1 MIEKI
6 ALYLR
11 QFVAL
16 DQVTE
21 LRAFGVGRTLSGWF
35 DGEHLDL
42 MARSAM
48 ELSRS
53 GCHGI
58 YFVPNPVK
66 PETARGLNTVGIAGR
81 TTADG
86 DILERRWLLIDV
98 DPVRPAG
105 TNATDA
111 EAAAAWNVACNV
123 RAVMDSQGFG
133 EPVTACSGNGWHLNY
148 PIRMPNDTESR
159 DKVRQLLYGLADRCN
174 DAGATVDIKTANA
187 SRIWKLY
194 GTEARKGPATPERPH
209 RRSYCA
215 NLLVDAGQDVEPNVA
230 AVETVLTR
238 WNYQEAVQRKQDERP
253 GTSGQPGGN
262 ISRARAYI
270 QRIPGA
276 VSGANGHGATFHAAM
291 CLVEGF
297 SLQRGEAL
305 ALLAE
310 WNTRCVPPWSDP
322 ELAHKIDSAIGAAQ
336 NFGWLLTGPAVQPQA
351 AKVTAYTGPDSVPA
365 VAGVDQDQ
373 TATAE
378 DLMDDDDATAWLW
391 PGWIQRGALTCF
403 ASEPGTGKTR
413 TAMDLAKRLAL
424 GLPWPDG
431 TETGIE
437 AGARVMW
444 VASDNQWQELKDI
457 PKDFGFSRTLI
468 LLNSTKA
475 NKYSG
480 TMLDAPEDLAAFE
493 RRIISERPEIVFVDT
508 VNNVTDRATGRPE
521 EAKALFKPL
530 ADIAVRTG
538 SAIICVTHLNA
549 AGKPLNRR
557 IEGQVRQVIVMTRP
571 DEYQVNKRLLAV
583 TKSSAKYPE
592 PLAVTMGDGGNEYE
606 AGKVP
611 EKDRGGR
618 PVTSSKD
625 ADWLMALLADGQ
637 KPVAAIRT
645 LAEAAAISGPR
656 IYKARDVAK
665 IEEFT
670 CELNRKWWRLPD
682 A

>member
-11 QFVAL
+11 QFIAT

-35 DGEHLDL
+35 DGDHLDL

-58 YFVPNPVK
+58 YFVPNPIK
-66 PETARGLNTVGIAGR
+66 PETAKAMNTVGIAGK
-81 TTADG
+81 TTSDG

-148 PIRMPNDTESR
+148 PISMPNDAASR

-215 NLLVDAGQDVEPNVA
+215 NLLEDAGRDVGQNVA

-238 WNYQEAVQRKQDERP
+238 WNYQEAVQRKQEAERP
-253 GTSGQPGGN
+253 GTSGGN

-305 ALLAE
+305 SLLAE
-310 WNTRCVPPWSDP
+310 WNTRCVPPWSDS
-322 ELAHKIDSAIGAAQ
+322 ELAHKVDSAIGAAQ

-351 AKVTAYTGPDSVPA
+351 AAKVTAYTGPDSVLVVP
-365 VAGVDQDQ
+365 GGEDE

-378 DLMDDDDATAWLW
+378 DLMEDDDATAWLW

-413 TAMDLAKRLAL
+413 TAMDLARRLAL

-431 TETGIE
+431 TDTGISE
-437 AGARVMW
+437 GARVMW

-571 DEYQVNKRLLAV
+571 DEDQVNKRLLAV
-583 TKSSAKYPE
+583 TKSSAKYPD
-592 PLAVTMGDGGNEYE
+592 PLAVVMGDGGNEYSQTVEKKSGKPSVSAGDAEWLRVLLAEGHRPVSIIRSLAEE
-606 AGKVP
+606 AGISAP
-611 EKDRGGR
+611 RLYR
-618 PVTSSKD
+618 AKD
-625 ADWLMALLADGQ
+625 A
-637 KPVAAIRT
+637 
-645 LAEAAAISGPR
+645 
-656 IYKARDVAK
+656 AK
-665 IEEFT
+665 LEEFK

>member
-1 MIEKI
+1 
-6 ALYLR
+6 
-11 QFVAL
+11 
-16 DQVTE
+16 
-21 LRAFGVGRTLSGWF
+21 
-35 DGEHLDL
+35 
-42 MARSAM
+42 
-48 ELSRS
+48 
-53 GCHGI
+53 
-58 YFVPNPVK
+58 
-66 PETARGLNTVGIAGR
+66 
-81 TTADG
+81 
-86 DILERRWLLIDV
+86 
-98 DPVRPAG
+98 
-105 TNATDA
+105 
-111 EAAAAWNVACNV
+111 
-123 RAVMDSQGFG
+123 MDSQGFG

-148 PIRMPNDTESR
+148 PIRMPNDAASR

-215 NLLVDAGQDVEPNVA
+215 NLLEDAGQDVEQNVA

-238 WNYQEAVQRKQDERP
+238 WNYQEAVQRKQEAERP

-276 VSGANGHGATFHAAM
+276 VSGANGHGATFHTAM

-310 WNTRCVPPWSDP
+310 WNTRCVPPWSDA

-336 NFGWLLTGPAVQPQA
+336 NFGWLLTGPTAQPQA
-351 AKVTAYTGPDSVPA
+351 AKSPGYAGPDSVPV
-365 VAGVDQDQ
+365 VAGGEDE

-424 GLPWPDG
+424 GMPWPDG
-431 TETGIE
+431 TETGID

-457 PKDFGFSRTLI
+457 PRDFGFSRTLI

-571 DEYQVNKRLLAV
+571 DEDQVNKRLLAV

-592 PLAVTMGDGGNEYE
+592 PLAVTMGDDGNEYIQATEKKVGRPSISAGDAGWLRVLLAEGHRPVSIIRNLAEE
-606 AGKVP
+606 AGISAP
-611 EKDRGGR
+611 RLYR
-618 PVTSSKD
+618 AKD
-625 ADWLMALLADGQ
+625 A
-637 KPVAAIRT
+637 
-645 LAEAAAISGPR
+645 
-656 IYKARDVAK
+656 AK
-665 IEEFT
+665 LEEFK

>member
-11 QFVAL
+11 QFIQPG
-16 DQVTE
+16 QVTE

-58 YFVPNPVK
+58 YFIPNPVR
-66 PETARGLNTVGIAGR
+66 PETARGLNTVGIAGK

-148 PIRMPNDTESR
+148 PISMPNDAASR

-215 NLLVDAGQDVEPNVA
+215 NLLEDAGQDVQQNVA

-238 WNYQEAVQRKQDERP
+238 WNYQEAVQRKQEAERP
-253 GTSGQPGGN
+253 GTGGGN

-276 VSGANGHGATFHAAM
+276 VSGANGHGATFHTAM

-305 ALLAE
+305 SLLAE
-310 WNTRCVPPWSDP
+310 WNTRCVPPWSDS

-336 NFGWLLTGPAVQPQA
+336 NFGWLLTGQAAQPQA
-351 AKVTAYTGPDSVPA
+351 AKSTAYAGPDSVPV
-365 VAGVDQDQ
+365 VAGGEDE

-378 DLMDDDDATAWLW
+378 DLMEDDDATAWLW

-413 TAMDLAKRLAL
+413 TAMDLARRLAL

-431 TETGIE
+431 TETGISE
-437 AGARVMW
+437 GARVMW

-571 DEYQVNKRLLAV
+571 DEDQVNKRLLAV

-592 PLAVTMGDGGNEYE
+592 PLAVTMGDGGNEYSQTVEKKASRPSVSAGDVEWLRVLLAEGHRPVSIIRNLAEE
-606 AGKVP
+606 AGIAAP
-611 EKDRGGR
+611 RLYR
-618 PVTSSKD
+618 AKD
-625 ADWLMALLADGQ
+625 A
-637 KPVAAIRT
+637 
-645 LAEAAAISGPR
+645 
-656 IYKARDVAK
+656 AK
-665 IEEFT
+665 LEEFK
-670 CELNRKWWRLPD
+670 CELNRRWWRLPD